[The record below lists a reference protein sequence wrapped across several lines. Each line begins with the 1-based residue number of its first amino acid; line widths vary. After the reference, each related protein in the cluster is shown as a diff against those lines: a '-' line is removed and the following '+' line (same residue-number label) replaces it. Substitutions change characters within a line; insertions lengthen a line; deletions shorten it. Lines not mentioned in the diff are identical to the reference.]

1 MHLPCTISKRKFL
14 SYHLFMWTTLSL
26 KSDLLPQSIHEFLF
40 MFYLAEDRQYHMTGY
55 NYYNFHIHKIAFL
68 QQNSFH
74 VNF

>member
-1 MHLPCTISKRKFL
+1 
-14 SYHLFMWTTLSL
+14 MWTTLSL